1 MSLRILYIYACC
13 TGIIINLIL
22 FGYGTYHRDIGV
34 QALSLIN
41 FILLSFIFVKR

>member
-1 MSLRILYIYACC
+1 MSFRVLYLYACC
-13 TGIIINLIL
+13 VAIIINLIL

-41 FILLSFIFVKR
+41 FILLSFIFAKR